1 MIYLELFWEFFQI
14 GLFTFGG
21 GFAMIPLIK
30 DTVLEHGWLSLD
42 EFTNFIGVCESTPG
56 PIAVNMATYVG
67 STQGGLLGSICA
79 MIGVILPSIIIIIL
93 IAAVLNN
100 LTKNRFFRSFIKGV
114 RAVIV
119 ALILS
124 TGLILVAKNI
134 GYVSENT
141 ISFRIPSIIC
151 FLSITLIYL
160 IETKL
165 LKKKVS
171 SVKIICL
178 SALLGLCVTMIY
190 NS

>member
-79 MIGVILPSIIIIIL
+79 TIGIILPSIIIIIL

-141 ISFRIPSIIC
+141 ISFKIPSIIC
-151 FLSITLIYL
+151 FLSITVIYL

-178 SALLGLCVTMIY
+178 SALLGLCITMI
-190 NS
+190 SI

>member
-79 MIGVILPSIIIIIL
+79 TIGIILPSIIIIIL

-100 LTKNRFFRSFIKGV
+100 LTQNKFFKSFIKGV

-141 ISFRIPSIIC
+141 ISFNIPSIIC

-178 SALLGLCVTMIY
+178 SALLGLCITMIY